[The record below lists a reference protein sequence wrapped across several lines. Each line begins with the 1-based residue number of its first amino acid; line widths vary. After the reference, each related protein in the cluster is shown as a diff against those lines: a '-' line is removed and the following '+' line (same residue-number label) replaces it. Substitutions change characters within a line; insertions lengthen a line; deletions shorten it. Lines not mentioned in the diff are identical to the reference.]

1 MSGFQ
6 TPITIYAAL
15 ENIRK
20 RDYLLPAFQREY
32 VWKES
37 QIETLFDS
45 LMRGYPISSMLF
57 WKVAGD
63 AKNSWKFYRFLD
75 AYVQR
80 YKVHNDVVDTSA
92 SKDFFAV
99 LDGQQR
105 LTSLNIGLYGT
116 YASHEYKKSWEYKPE
131 SFPLK
136 RLYLCLKKN
145 DGLDENSKI
154 FNFEFKKESKD
165 LYVDSL
171 KNKWFR
177 VGKIVDLHLNSEYDI
192 DDFVDDNEID
202 RSEKKILKL
211 LDNVIFTN
219 PAINF
224 YQEDDS
230 NPDKAVDIF
239 TRINSGGTQLAF
251 SDILYSLM
259 VANWTKDARTEI
271 HMLIDNVGQKG
282 FSISIDYVVKA
293 FLFLFHKSVKSQIS
307 SFTKDFCQKIENQW
321 EKVRDSIYS
330 LFDFLAATGL
340 DGNTLTSV
348 NATMPILYYIYHRN
362 IYINF
367 KDKIEYNADRTVIK
381 KWLLTVLLR
390 KAYGVASDAALTKTR
405 SAFTSSIEIIE
416 EDKKIDNY
424 IEGNLQTFPSQAIL
438 SKLGMGSIDE
448 ESINQFLSIQKDNRY
463 CFAVLALLYPN
474 LDYKNNNFHKDHL
487 HPVDSYEQLSDEIRE
502 KYPFEVYN
510 SILNLQMLDANEN
523 ESKNNKPLKLWI
535 DSCKLDAGQRKQFF
549 DAHIIPDVDL
559 ELENFEEFIEQRKVL
574 LANKLKTLL

>member
-20 RDYLLPAFQREY
+20 RNYLLPAFQREY

-57 WKVAGD
+57 WKVTGD

-80 YKVHNDVVDTSA
+80 YKIHNDVVDTSA
-92 SKDFFAV
+92 SNDFFAV

-131 SFPLK
+131 SFPQK

-154 FNFEFKKESKD
+154 FNFEFKKEDRD

-177 VGKIVDLHLNSEYDI
+177 VGKIVDLHLNSDYDI
-192 DDFVDDNEID
+192 DDFVDDNGVE

-219 PAINF
+219 STINF

-271 HMLIDNVGQKG
+271 HVLIDNIGQKG
-282 FSISIDYVVKA
+282 FSISVDYIIKA

-307 SFTKDFCQKIENQW
+307 SFTKDFCQKIEIQW
-321 EKVRDSIYS
+321 EKVRNSIYS
-330 LFDFLAATGL
+330 LFDFLAAIGL

-348 NATMPILYYIYHRN
+348 NATMPILYYIYHRD
-362 IYINF
+362 IYENF
-367 KDKIEYNADRTVIK
+367 KDKIEFRADRIVIK

-390 KAYGVASDAALTKTR
+390 RAYGVSSDAALTKTR
-405 SAFTSSIEIIE
+405 SAFTSSIEKLE
-416 EDKKIDNY
+416 GGEKVENY
-424 IEGNLQTFPSQAIL
+424 IEGDLQSFPSQGIL
-438 SKLGMGSIDE
+438 TKLGLGSIDE
-448 ESINQFLSIQKDNRY
+448 ETVSQFLSIQKDNRY
-463 CFAVLALLYPN
+463 CFAILALLYPN

-487 HPVDSYEQLSDEIRE
+487 HPVASYAQLSDEIKE
-502 KYPFEVYN
+502 KYSFEVYN

-523 ESKNNKPLKLWI
+523 ESKNDKPLKKWV
-535 DSCKLDAGQRKQFF
+535 DSYNFAEGQKKQFLDA
-549 DAHIIPDVDL
+549 HVIPDVDL
-559 ELENFEEFIEQRKVL
+559 ELENFEEFIERRRTL
-574 LANKLKTLL
+574 LTNKLRTLL